1 MKKVRL
7 GVLISG
13 SGTTLQNFIDC
24 IKAGTLNAQIACVVS
39 SSEKAYGLVRA
50 RENNIPSITISRKK
64 YETVEEFSKAIFSYL
79 ESFSVDLVT
88 LAGYLKLIK
97 VPDEWLGKVMNIHP
111 ALIPLFCGE
120 GWYGMK
126 VHNAVVE
133 SGVKVTGCTVHFV
146 DNVYDHGPVIVQ
158 KVVSVLDTDTAE
170 DVQKRVFE
178 QEKIA
183 YPEAINLFA
192 AGRLKIAG
200 RRVHIV
206 PKGSVIRGKN
216 A

>member
-13 SGTTLQNFIDC
+13 SGTTLQNSIDC

-50 RENNIPSITISRKK
+50 RENNIPAITIPRKN
-64 YETVEEFSKAIFSYL
+64 YGTVEEFTKAIFSYI
-79 ESFSVDLVT
+79 EGFGVDLVT
-88 LAGYLKLIK
+88 LAGYLKLIR
-97 VPDEWLGKVMNIHP
+97 VPDRWLGKVMNVHP
-111 ALIPLFCGE
+111 ALLPSFCGE

-133 SGVKVTGCTVHFV
+133 SGVRVTGCTVHFV
-146 DNVYDHGPVIVQ
+146 DNIYDHGPIIIQ
-158 KVVSVLDTDTAE
+158 KVVNVLDADTPE
-170 DVQKRVFE
+170 DVRKRVFE

-192 AGRLKIAG
+192 DGRLKISG
-200 RRVHIV
+200 RRVYIT
-206 PKGSVIRGKN
+206 S
-216 A
+216 

>member
-24 IKAGTLNAQIACVVS
+24 VKAGTLNAEVACVVS

-50 RENNIPSITISRKK
+50 RENNISVITIPRKNCG
-64 YETVEEFSKAIFSYL
+64 TVEEFSKAIFSYV
-79 ESFSVDLVT
+79 ERFGADLVT
-88 LAGYLKLIK
+88 LAGYLKLIR
-97 VPDEWLGKVMNIHP
+97 VPDRWLGKVMNIHP
-111 ALIPLFCGE
+111 ALVPSFCGE

-126 VHNAVVE
+126 IHNAVVE
-133 SGVKVTGCTVHFV
+133 SGVRVTGCTVHFV
-146 DNVYDHGPVIVQ
+146 DNIYDHGPIIIQ
-158 KVVSVLDTDTAE
+158 KVVSVLDTDTPE
-170 DVQKRVFE
+170 DVRKGVFE

-192 AGRLKIAG
+192 AGRLKILG
-200 RRVHIV
+200 RRVHIT
-206 PKGSVIRGKN
+206 R
-216 A
+216 